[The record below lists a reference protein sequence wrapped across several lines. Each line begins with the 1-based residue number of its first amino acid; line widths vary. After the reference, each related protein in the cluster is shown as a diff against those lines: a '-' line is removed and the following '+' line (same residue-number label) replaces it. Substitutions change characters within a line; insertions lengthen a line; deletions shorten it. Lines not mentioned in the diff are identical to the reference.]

1 MRFMPRPLRFAT
13 ACLLLAL
20 MTTFHVAPAAAGL
33 APSQP
38 TQATSIAS
46 VRDADLVT
54 VQRALENRLV
64 EQKLLDY
71 GVTAEQVKARL
82 GTMSDSDL
90 HTLASASAGLPTGA
104 DDAVGLLIGLLI
116 IVLLVIVIMKLLN
129 KQIVVK

>member
-20 MTTFHVAPAAAGL
+20 LTTFHVAPAAAGL
-33 APSQP
+33 VPSQT
-38 TQATSIAS
+38 TQATGIACL
-46 VRDADLVT
+46 RDADLIT

-64 EQKLLDY
+64 QQKLEDY
-71 GVTAEQVKARL
+71 GVTPDQVQQRL
-82 GTMSDSDL
+82 GQMTDSEL

-116 IVLLVIVIMKLLN
+116 VVLLVIVIMKLLN

>member
-20 MTTFHVAPAAAGL
+20 LTTFHVAPAAAGL
-33 APSQP
+33 APSQT
-38 TQATSIAS
+38 TQATSIACL
-46 VRDADLVT
+46 RDADLIT

-64 EQKLLDY
+64 QQKLEDY
-71 GVTAEQVKARL
+71 GVTPDQVQLRL
-82 GTMSDSDL
+82 GQMTDSEL
-90 HTLASASAGLPTGA
+90 HTLASASSGLPTGA

-116 IVLLVIVIMKLLN
+116 VVLLVIVIMKLLN